1 MITFES
7 KGDFKN
13 TDTFLERMLEL
24 FDIGIWDKYGKM
36 GVEALRTYTPIN
48 TGLLRDSWSYEIEH
62 DKGRTRITWTNSDI
76 EGGYNVAL
84 LVQYG
89 HGNGNGGYVQGVDYI
104 NPAMKPIFE
113 QILNELLKEVKQ

>member
-24 FDIGIWDKYGKM
+24 VNIGIWDKYGKM
-36 GVEALRTYTPIN
+36 GVEALRNYTPIN

-89 HGNGNGGYVQGVDYI
+89 HGNGNGGYVQGVDFI

>member
-24 FDIGIWDKYGKM
+24 VNIGIWDKYGKM
-36 GVEALRTYTPIN
+36 GVEALRNYTPIN

-62 DKGRTRITWTNSDI
+62 DKGRTKITWTNSDI

-89 HGNGNGGYVQGVDYI
+89 HGNGNGGYVQGVDFI

>member
-36 GVEALRTYTPIN
+36 GVEALREYTPVD
-48 TGLLRDSWSYEIEH
+48 TGRLRDSWSYEIEH
-62 DKGRTRITWTNSDI
+62 DKGRTRITWSNSDI

-104 NPAMKPIFE
+104 NPAMKPIFD